1 MQAKG
6 ITTALL
12 LGLAT
17 AAPALPLPTVF
28 ESNRGQTDPQV
39 RFLARHG
46 GSSLFLMEDGGAV
59 LSLGRGVDGERQT
72 VRMSL
77 VGGSPHPQAVGEGE
91 HGAASYYRG
100 NDPAKWIVGVPT
112 WDRARYS
119 SVYPGI
125 DLVYYVDG
133 GRLEHDFLVAPGADP
148 QSILLRF
155 DGLDQKDRPVVL
167 DGEGRLRLATLAGE
181 LVLEAPRLYQEVD
194 GEKRNVAGR
203 YQPAGPG
210 RVRFA
215 VGEYDRSR
223 PLVIDPV
230 LVYSSFL
237 GGSGNEAGESYT
249 AADPAGNSIFVN
261 WDFSDDF
268 PLVAPILT
276 TRPGS
281 FDMVI
286 AKVSADGS
294 HLVYSTFFGGTGGD
308 QPTGLAVDAAGNAYV
323 AGLVFSVDYP
333 VLNAV
338 QPVLGG
344 GGSDFFIT
352 KLSPAGTL
360 VYSTYLGGS
369 NFEYDFVSWSSIIAV
384 TPGGTVYLAG
394 GSASADYP
402 QVHAIQGLTPGDCV
416 YYWDPN
422 PQQCQDAVLTVL
434 SPSGQQILYSTFI
447 GGSGDDW
454 TGTLGVDSDGTA
466 YLMGFTGSTDF
477 PLVNP
482 FQVTDGLF
490 IVKIRPDGTP
500 PVYSTRFGAG
510 QMLPWSIAADAEKNA
525 YIFLSTYTP
534 GLLPVKNAIQ
544 PVHGGGGH
552 DWYLAKI
559 NPRGTG
565 LDYATYLGGTDFDGG
580 WRMALDP
587 LGNAAMVGYTLI
599 PFDAPNGHV
608 EPGFPLVRPLRAIQ
622 FPDALVA
629 KVHGTGPTLLYSTPL
644 GGSGDDRAFGVAMDA
659 RGDVYVSGLTDSA
672 DFPLA
677 HPMQPA
683 LNGPSDNFVTRI
695 ADGIATLA
703 TPSRIAAQPGG
714 TVTVPVRFTPGGFDI
729 AFTAFSIDYD
739 EACLTF
745 DPTDA
750 NADGIPDAIAF
761 NLPAGYGKSVQFN
774 AGDTDGE
781 IDVTL
786 FDPAPPFS
794 LLPLGEPARITFHV
808 KPTCGG
814 SALSTLVRVGFSSAP
829 AVSFGDVTGHSVPGI
844 SLDGSLEVFGGQRG
858 DCNGDQLVDAGDL
871 GADVLELFDTDGS
884 FWLDAPLSTFP
895 GSPIGCDA
903 NADLAIDA
911 GDLSCTPLLIFQGS
925 GACATTPLIVDQ
937 PASLQLPARTG
948 SVNGRVDLPVN
959 LLRGTAGVNSVAFS
973 LILPGSLEFN
983 PADADGDGVP
993 EAVSF
998 KLPAGFLG
1006 SVRWTPENRAGQLA
1020 LLVIDTTGRGKPL
1033 PLSSTLAVIH
1043 LTLKKAAT
1051 EGGLVRFGTAPAAS
1065 FGTTRG
1071 TSTPG
1076 STRDGL
1082 VGGR

>member
-1 MQAKG
+1 MTIMQRKR
-6 ITTALL
+6 TTAALGLL
-12 LGLAT
+12 LGLA
-17 AAPALPLPTVF
+17 ASAPALPLPTVF
-28 ESNRGQTDPQV
+28 EANRGQTDPQV

-59 LSLGRGVDGERQT
+59 LSLGKGVNGERQT

-77 VGGSPHPQAVGEGE
+77 IGGSPHPQAVGEGE

-100 NDPAKWIVGVPT
+100 NDPAKWITGVPT
-112 WDRARYS
+112 WDRARYTA
-119 SVYPGI
+119 VYPGI

-133 GRLEHDFLVAPGADP
+133 DRLEHDFIVAPGADP

-155 DGLDQKDRPVVL
+155 DGLDQQDRPVVL

-181 LVLEAPRLYQEVD
+181 VVLAAPLVYQEVD
-194 GEKRNVAGR
+194 GEKRQVAGR

-237 GGSGNEAGESYT
+237 GGSGNEPGESYT
-249 AADPAGNSIFVN
+249 GADPAGNSFFVG

-268 PLVAPILT
+268 PLVAPILSS
-276 TRPGS
+276 RPGG

-294 HLVYSTFFGGTGGD
+294 HLVYSTFFGGSTGEL
-308 QPTGLAVDAAGNAYV
+308 PLGLAVDAAGNAYV
-323 AGLVFSVDYP
+323 EGLTDSVDLP
-333 VLNAV
+333 VLHAV
-338 QPVLGG
+338 QPAFAGG
-344 GGSDFFIT
+344 GTDLFVT
-352 KLSPAGTL
+352 KLSPAGAL
-360 VYSTYLGGS
+360 AYSTYMGGS
-369 NFEYDFVSWSSIIAV
+369 NFDYNMESWSAGIAV
-384 TPGGTVYLAG
+384 KPDGTVYLTG
-394 GSASADYP
+394 QSASADYP
-402 QVHAIQGLTPGDCV
+402 LVHAFQGLTPGDCI

-422 PQQCQDAVLTVL
+422 PQQCADAVLTVL
-434 SPSGQQILYSTFI
+434 SPDGQQILYSSFI
-447 GGSGDDW
+447 GGSGDDR
-454 TGTLGVDSDGTA
+454 GESVAVDSDGAA
-466 YLMGFTGSTDF
+466 YLLGLTDSADF

-482 FQVTDGLF
+482 FQATGALF
-490 IVKIRPDGTP
+490 LMKIRPDGTP
-500 PVYSTRFGAG
+500 PVYSSRFGNIDGG
-510 QMLPWSIAADAEKNA
+510 QIPWSIAVDAEKNA
-525 YIFLSTYTP
+525 YFFLGSYTAD
-534 GLLPVKNAIQ
+534 LPVKNAVQ
-544 PVHGGGGH
+544 PEFGGGGH

-559 NPRGTG
+559 NPRGSG
-565 LDYATYLGGTDFDGG
+565 LDYATYLGGPGVDGG

-587 LGNAAMVGYTLI
+587 LGNAVMVGYSL
-599 PFDAPNGHV
+599 F
-608 EPGFPLVRPLRAIQ
+608 EPGFPLVRPLGPPQI
-622 FPDALVA
+622 PDAIVA
-629 KVHGTGPTLLYSTPL
+629 KIHGTGPTVLYSTTL
-644 GGSGDDRAFGVAMDA
+644 GGSDGDGAFGVAMDA
-659 RGDVYVSGLTDSA
+659 RGDVYIGGSTGSA

-683 LNGPSDNFVTRI
+683 LNGLADNFVVRM

-750 NADGIPDAIAF
+750 NADGVPDAITF
-761 NLPAGYGKSVQFN
+761 NLPAGYGKSVQYN

-781 IDVTL
+781 IDISV
-786 FDPAPPFS
+786 FDPAPPFT

-858 DCNGDQLVDAGDL
+858 DCNGDQRVDAGDL

-911 GDLSCTPLLIFQGS
+911 GDLSCTPLLIFQGP

-973 LILPGSLEFN
+973 LILPDALEFN

-1076 STRDGL
+1076 TTRDGL